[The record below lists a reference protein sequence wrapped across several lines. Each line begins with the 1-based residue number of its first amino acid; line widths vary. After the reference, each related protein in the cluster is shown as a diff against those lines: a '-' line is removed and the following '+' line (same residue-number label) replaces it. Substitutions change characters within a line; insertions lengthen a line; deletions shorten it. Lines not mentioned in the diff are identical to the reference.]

1 MKLNKVDMV
10 GFRYWSYFDYEES
23 DIYPKIRKA
32 SGWEAKSEIMRMI
45 LKSKMKSGLEKY
57 MNLINEKIKSYS
69 TRQIDETGINDI
81 MSYVEICL

>member
-1 MKLNKVDMV
+1 
-10 GFRYWSYFDYEES
+10 
-23 DIYPKIRKA
+23 
-32 SGWEAKSEIMRMI
+32 MRML

-69 TRQIDETGINDI
+69 SRQLDEIGINDI